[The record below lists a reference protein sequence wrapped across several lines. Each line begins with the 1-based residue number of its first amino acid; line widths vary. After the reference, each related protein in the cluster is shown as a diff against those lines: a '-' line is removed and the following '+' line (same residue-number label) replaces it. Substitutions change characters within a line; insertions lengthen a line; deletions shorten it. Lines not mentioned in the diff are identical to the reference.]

1 MTAKSRLTKGVES
14 LYVLV
19 KSSLFFWGTLVKM
32 AGIYGWVSAQGKTMY
47 AVDHPEA
54 VHEGLSRIT
63 GNLGKAKLWEKT
75 LSAGIFLAFAGT
87 LGALMWGG
95 GSALSAL
102 FLVASGILLL
112 FLLLL
117 TTNFLVTPNPG
128 LNQAS
133 YGYHILGQT
142 LRPSL
147 WNGFV
152 SAGFAFWAL
161 LLPISPLLFFLVAP
175 GGVCYLLK
183 KGHQKF
189 FELKGQ
195 AHDSY

>member
-1 MTAKSRLTKGVES
+1 MTAKSRLTKGVEF

-19 KSSLFFWGTLVKM
+19 KSSLFFWGTLIKM
-32 AGIYGWVSAQGKTMY
+32 AGIYGWVSAQEKTMY

-63 GNLGKAKLWEKT
+63 ENLGKAKLWEKT
-75 LSAGIFLAFAGT
+75 LSVGIFLSFAGVIGT
-87 LGALMWGG
+87 LVWGV
-95 GSALSAL
+95 GSSLSVL

-117 TTNFLVTPNPG
+117 TTNFLVTPKAG
-128 LNQAS
+128 LDFATYS
-133 YGYHILGQT
+133 YLVLSQT

-152 SAGFAFWAL
+152 VANFVFWAL

-175 GGVCYLLK
+175 GGVFYLLK
-183 KGHQKF
+183 KGYQKLL
-189 FELKGQ
+189 ELKGQ
-195 AHDSY
+195 THDSY